1 LNIDNE
7 PFDTPPSLRLSRS
20 VVGNDLAFGEIVPLG
35 NGDYYYYGFVFTIID
50 ALIKQRFS
58 SILDFRSEMELL
70 GESSILARI
79 RRSVTRDFGI
89 DERQFR
95 NINRNYVEI
104 RMRGQLS
111 VTASGKV
118 IGRCSRVQ

>member
-1 LNIDNE
+1 MNIDNE